1 MPAAPP
7 AAAAAAQPS
16 EAPAP
21 HAEPTYAPLRIDP
34 AERPSPVA
42 MVAGLGALAAF
53 CAVGP
58 VTAVVAAAAT
68 VATARRTDGLGA
80 ATRATGDFAADAVA
94 AARAFDRTHGI
105 SGKVALLTERVKERT
120 GEAEMKLKE
129 THPHAAAAMAT
140 ATRVGGMAV
149 RSSSLGMA
157 ASAATLLTAKASAA
171 ADQAARAADTAAR
184 AAAVVDGVNAKAA
197 AVKGGARRL
206 LGVIAGE
213 EQEAVEDALP
223 DSTPAGGSAM

>member
-1 MPAAPP
+1 MQTAAPAAPAADAATP
-7 AAAAAAQPS
+7 AAEASQPA
-16 EAPAP
+16 APA
-21 HAEPTYAPLRIDP
+21 EPALAPLQIDP

-68 VATARRTDGLGA
+68 VATARRNDGLGA

-105 SGKVALLTERVKERT
+105 SGKVALLAERVKERT
-120 GEAEMKLKE
+120 GEAEQKLKE
-129 THPHAAAAMAT
+129 THPNAAAALGT

-157 ASAATLLTAKASAA
+157 ASAATLL
-171 ADQAARAADTAAR
+171 QARAT
-184 AAAVVDGVNAKAA
+184 AAVVDGVHAKAA
-197 AVKGGARRL
+197 AVKGEARRL

-213 EQEAVEDALP
+213 QAELDDDAEPPLP
-223 DSTPAGGSAM
+223 SSTVAGGEAPP